1 MKSIAAVAVAVLL
14 PVPVIAQA
22 RAQTVTKTC
31 PAASVAAVESQFD
44 RFNAAW
50 ATGNPDTVAALFAP
64 DATLLATVSN
74 AERKTP
80 TKIRAYFVDFLKG
93 KPVGRI
99 ETSTVILDCETAK
112 RSGNWVV
119 NTTNANDE
127 RVDIF
132 ARYSFVYKWDG
143 KDWKIQHLHSSVR
156 PAVSPAS

>member
-1 MKSIAAVAVAVLL
+1 MKIAATLTALLL
-14 PVPVIAQA
+14 PIAAQA
-22 RAQTVTKTC
+22 QGTTSRTC
-31 PAASVAAVESQFD
+31 PAVSVAAVEAQFD

-50 ATGNPDTVAALFAP
+50 ATGDPDAVVGLFAP

-74 AERKTP
+74 AERRTP
-80 TKIRAYFVDFLKG
+80 ALIRAYFVDFLKG

-99 ETSTVILDCETAK
+99 ETSTVILDCNTAK

-119 NTTNANDE
+119 NTTNAIGE